1 MDGDRAVGLA
11 EGDQGLG
18 ADHAGGGGVDGP
30 GNPAVGFGGWGNEG
44 DGESGI
50 GGVVSPVEG
59 RVEVGEVD
67 AGVEESVVGEGLG
80 SAGGAL
86 GREWE
91 ERKGEKKT

>member
-1 MDGDRAVGLA
+1 M
-11 EGDQGLG
+11 
-18 ADHAGGGGVDGP
+18 
-30 GNPAVGFGGWGNEG
+30 
-44 DGESGI
+44 
-50 GGVVSPVEG
+50 VSPVEG

-86 GREWE
+86 GREWK